1 MTVKSKE
8 IIITFIGLKVSLV
21 GIKRF
26 IRNNVNRYNKRLIYP
41 RPVVLV

>member
-1 MTVKSKE
+1 MTVKFKE
-8 IIITFIGLKVSLV
+8 IIITFIGLKVPLM

-26 IRNNVNRYNKRLIYP
+26 IKNNVNRYNKRLIYP